1 MEKQYIRTVVI
12 LPFDIQYF
20 MVVLFYF
27 EAVRNCAY
35 CAGVRQKKQY
45 EKKYGRI
52 ALVFRWL
59 NFFRTSALFFCD
71 FS

>member
-20 MVVLFYF
+20 TVVLFLF
-27 EAVRNCAY
+27 WSSAKLCVLCRSTAKKTVR
-35 CAGVRQKKQY
+35 
-45 EKKYGRI
+45 KKYGRI
-52 ALVFRWL
+52 ALVFSWL

>member
-20 MVVLFYF
+20 MVVLFLF
-27 EAVRNCAY
+27 LR
-35 CAGVRQKKQY
+35 
-45 EKKYGRI
+45 KKYGRI